1 MEKVVELAVRKVV
14 YDRKRTYVRKYQEQI
29 KLAARWLTDPS
40 MSGLYLCGVV
50 GCGKTT
56 LMNAISMVVLA
67 YLSMPD
73 TDPKTKD
80 EFNFI
85 GYAANKLSQMLAD
98 KTEIERIRYLLSDT
112 CILGIDDLGTE
123 PLEIMK
129 YGNIVR
135 PMVNLLSHRY
145 EIRAKTVITS
155 NLSPNQ
161 IEERYGLRLAD
172 RFREEY
178 IIASFPNGSFRV
190 SGITG

>member
-1 MEKVVELAVRKVV
+1 MERVVELAVRKVV
-14 YDRKRTYVRKYQEQI
+14 FDRKRTYVPKYHEQI

-40 MSGLYLCGVV
+40 MTGLYLCGVV

-56 LMNAISMVVLA
+56 LMNAISMVVMA
-67 YLSMPD
+67 YLSMPE
-73 TDPKTKD
+73 TDHKTND

-85 GYAANKLSQMLAD
+85 GYEANKIAQMLAD
-98 KTEIERIRYLLSDT
+98 KTEPEIIRYTMSDS

-123 PLEIMK
+123 PVEIMN
-129 YGNIVR
+129 YGNIIR

-178 IIASFPNGSFRV
+178 IISSFPNGSFR
-190 SGITG
+190 GNR